1 MNVMQQISDFKFFLC
16 GTMSQQEKGLDFVF
30 APDDQIEKEK
40 FQKRGRFLYLW
51 KCDNAVLYVGM
62 TTNSIQN
69 RMNQHK
75 VGMRG
80 NWENGH
86 RLPGLSNPLVKGK
99 EERSRGFG
107 SSSGGKK
114 RRLLEYAGIEK
125 FEVWTAT
132 VPPGSDLRECEQE
145 VIWCITQNQIDN
157 LKTSSKECAGKCL
170 SLCLNSTP

>member
-1 MNVMQQISDFKFFLC
+1 MQQISDFKFFPC

-30 APDDQIEKEK
+30 APDDQIEKER

-51 KCDNAVLYVGM
+51 KCDDAVLYVGM

-86 RLPGLSNPLVKGK
+86 DLPGLRPPLVSGK
-99 EERSRGFG
+99 KRISGFG
-107 SSSGGKK
+107 SSSGGKSVDFLK
-114 RRLLEYAGIEK
+114 
-125 FEVWTAT
+125 TQ
-132 VPPGSDLRECEQE
+132 GSQ
-145 VIWCITQNQIDN
+145 N
-157 LKTSSKECAGKCL
+157 LKFGRRQSPREKTCVNAKKK
-170 SLCLNSTP
+170 